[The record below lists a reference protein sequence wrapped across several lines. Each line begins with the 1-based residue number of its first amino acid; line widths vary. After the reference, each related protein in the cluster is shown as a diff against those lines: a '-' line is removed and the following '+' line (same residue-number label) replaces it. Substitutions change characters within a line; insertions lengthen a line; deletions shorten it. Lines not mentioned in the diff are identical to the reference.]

1 MFAESQK
8 DFKKLPLFLEDIF
21 LPADFNTSLFLFFLA
36 AWLCPWPDAESESE
50 ESSLTWRCLLD
61 LDALKVR
68 NSINHNESQNECNWQ
83 RQNTQSK
90 LRKDLQKYCHKV
102 LYHYTGL
109 PNTCCMYILFYLYKG
124 SFLQLSSSSA
134 QTGLKHNCCGHM
146 VGKWRY
152 KGQVLFVTA

>member
-68 NSINHNESQNECNWQ
+68 NSINHNESQKECNWQ
-83 RQNTQSK
+83 RQNTQSWGK
-90 LRKDLQKYCHKV
+90 ICRNTVIKYFTIILACLIPVACIYSFTSTKEVSCSCHHH
-102 LYHYTGL
+102 L
-109 PNTCCMYILFYLYKG
+109 
-124 SFLQLSSSSA
+124 
-134 QTGLKHNCCGHM
+134 LKMG
-146 VGKWRY
+146 
-152 KGQVLFVTA
+152 